1 MQMANSWA
9 GLVILSIVGQLSR
22 AVPGMYSPGGR
33 ENRQRT
39 GCHGLRHHGDM
50 NGINASTGK
59 PLSGLAHLRQSVRDI
74 LTTPIGTRV
83 MRRDYGSRLYRLVDA
98 PMNDATRLEMMAAT
112 YEALETWEPRLQLD
126 QVAVDM
132 PEPGGVIVSI
142 QGQYLPTGEPVT
154 LDGIEVR

>member
-1 MQMANSWA
+1 MANSWA
-9 GLVILSIVGQLSR
+9 GLVIQSTAGQQSP
-22 AVPGMYSPGGR
+22 AVPGMYSRGAR
-33 ENRQRT
+33 EKRQRT
-39 GCHGLRHHGDM
+39 GCRGLRHHGDM

-98 PMNDATRLEMMAAT
+98 PMNDATRLDMMAAT
-112 YEALETWEPRLQLD
+112 YEAIETWEPRLELD
-126 QVAVDM
+126 TVAVEM
-132 PEPGGVIVSI
+132 PEPGSVVISVF
-142 QGQYLPTGEPVT
+142 GQYLPTGEPVA